1 MASDPD
7 EATTPLLEE
16 WIAEVGEG
24 QVSAAVRAAIR
35 SIEDGTVPGFTDK
48 EALLAYIGRHA
59 SR

>member
-16 WIAEVGEG
+16 WIAEIGEG

>member
-59 SR
+59 SG

>member
-7 EATTPLLEE
+7 EAMTPPLEE

>member
-1 MASDPD
+1 
-7 EATTPLLEE
+7 LEE

>member
-7 EATTPLLEE
+7 EVTTPPLEE

-35 SIEDGTVPGFTDK
+35 STEDGTVPGFTDK